1 MDADTQ
7 VDTVMRLA
15 KRARPELVR
24 AREQRR
30 YERRSLALQPGLEG
44 TLALYGELDA
54 EAGAAVLEALDA
66 PPPGDQA
73 GEDADP
79 TDPDGK
85 AATKAR
91 RQADRLVQRCL
102 HRCANRDGDTADGGG
117 SNAHDGQ
124 EDGDGKETDAGGDAR
139 DGQPAHGGDGAHD
152 GAGYDDGGGV
162 GVARPSMLVLT
173 ELAALAD
180 DLTSSSGRLAQLL
193 WRSARGPV
201 TLTDQAARRLFCDA
215 TVRQVF
221 TVNGRGDRRRPRTPA
236 DPAGAAGDADR
247 PRHPLPLRRLPG
259 RAGVV

>member
-117 SNAHDGQ
+117 SNAQDGQ
-124 EDGDGKETDAGGDAR
+124 EDGDGHT
-139 DGQPAHGGDGAHD
+139 AHD
-152 GAGYDDGGGV
+152 GEEDSHGAGWDDGGGV
-162 GVARPSMLVLT
+162 GVTRPSMLVLT